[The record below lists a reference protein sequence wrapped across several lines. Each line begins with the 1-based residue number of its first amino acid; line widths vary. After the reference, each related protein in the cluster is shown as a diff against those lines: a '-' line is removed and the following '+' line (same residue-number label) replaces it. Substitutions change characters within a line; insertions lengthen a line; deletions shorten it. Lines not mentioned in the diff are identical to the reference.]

1 MIKKKHDTNLIK
13 ISNDEIKDILN
24 IVFCISA
31 KDGIL
36 SDIEIQ
42 SSQLEFTKFFNR
54 RLTSKALDLILDDFF
69 NSDDQIESY
78 MDAITNYKLR
88 LPILKLAFLSA
99 SADGLDI
106 KENIAFQKAIN
117 IWKIDFRDVIN
128 D

>member
-36 SDIEIQ
+36 SNIEIE

-78 MDAITNYKLR
+78 MDAITEYKLR
-88 LPILKLAFLSA
+88 LPILKLALLSA

-117 IWKIDFRDVIN
+117 IWKIDFKDIIN